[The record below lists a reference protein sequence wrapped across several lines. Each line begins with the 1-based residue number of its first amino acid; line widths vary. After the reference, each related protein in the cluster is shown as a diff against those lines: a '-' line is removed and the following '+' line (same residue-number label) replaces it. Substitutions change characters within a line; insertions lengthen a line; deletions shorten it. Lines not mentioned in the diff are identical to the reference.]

1 MADEFL
7 RPGEKFLV
15 CSAKAIANG
24 GDPYTSDPID
34 LSMLK
39 ENIAAL
45 QYELEDAAGAGSA
58 SIVALITL
66 NGTDYV
72 DTLTAVEAAVTK
84 ADGSKLE
91 KIDFDSMPA
100 LAMKIKVT
108 ETGASDITISM
119 WAVGK

>member
-7 RPGEKFLV
+7 RPGEKFQV
-15 CSAKAIANG
+15 CSAEAIANG
-24 GDPYTSDPID
+24 GAAYTSDPID
-34 LSMLK
+34 LTMLK

-45 QYELEDAAGAGSA
+45 QYELEDAGGAGSA

-72 DTLTAVEAAVTK
+72 DTLTAVEGGVAK

-108 ETGASDITISM
+108 ETGAENITISI
-119 WAVGK
+119 WAAGK